1 MIYSPCVFDLRY
13 GSDEMRKIFSYANII
28 GKYIL
33 VEKSLVKALGKTG
46 FIDNKCLESLEQC
59 LDKIDLEMISGEVI
73 ETEKI
78 VGHEITALI
87 YVLEKR
93 CGSCGRYIH
102 FGATSNDIID
112 TSWALII
119 REALGLIKKKLS
131 YMIHRLIDLI
141 DLYGNYL
148 MIGRTHGQHALPITL
163 GFKLSNYIYELARSY
178 ERLCE
183 TERRVV
189 RGKMSG
195 AVGTMAGWGRS
206 GLLIERESLKE
217 LDLEPHLIS
226 TQIAP
231 RDGFAEVSLVLAI
244 LASQLDRF
252 ALEVRELSRP
262 EINEIYETI
271 KRIGSST
278 MPHKRNPVTAE
289 RISGLAR
296 ATRSLASSFLE
307 NIVLMHERDLSNSS
321 FERYSIP
328 HLFLLIDQILIDMQ
342 NLLSNI
348 WFNKESMIRN
358 LESSKKTVL
367 SERILL
373 ELIRRGA
380 SRIEAHQRLSKLSR
394 ESLEKNISFEE
405 VLEKDDYV
413 TKYLSKE
420 EIKALLNYDYLGSY
434 KELIDRTI
442 NYAKKT
448 LGNC

>member
-1 MIYSPCVFDLRY
+1 
-13 GSDEMRKIFSYANII
+13 MRKIFSYSNFI

-33 VEKSLVKALGKTG
+33 IEKLLVKALGKVDL
-46 FIDNKCLESLEQC
+46 IDNKCVSILEKCLEN
-59 LDKIDLEMISGEVI
+59 IDNETISKEVI
-73 ETEKI
+73 EAEKTL
-78 VGHEITALI
+78 GHEITALV
-87 YVLEKR
+87 YLLEKN

-119 REALGLIKKKLS
+119 REALGIVKKKLS
-131 YMIHRLIDLI
+131 DVITTLIGFMEI
-141 DLYGNYL
+141 YGQYL

-163 GFKLSNYIYELARSY
+163 GFKLSNYVYELSRSY
-178 ERLCE
+178 ERICD
-183 TERRVV
+183 TEKRVI

-195 AVGTMAGWGRS
+195 AVGTMAGWGDK
-206 GLLIERESLKE
+206 GLFIEKELMKE

-231 RDGFAEVSLVLAI
+231 RDGFAELSLTLAI

-262 EINEIYETI
+262 EINEIYEVSE
-271 KRIGSST
+271 RVGSST

-296 ATRSLASSFLE
+296 ATRSLAVAFLE

-328 HLFLLIDQILIDMQ
+328 HIFLLIDQMLIDMK
-342 NLLSNI
+342 NLLNNI
-348 WFNKESMIRN
+348 WFNKESMLKN
-358 LESSKKTVL
+358 LELSKKTIL

-373 ELIRRGA
+373 ELIKRGA
-380 SRIEAHQRLSKLSR
+380 SRQEAHQNLSRLSR
-394 ESLEKNISFEE
+394 ESIEKNVSFED
-405 VLEKDDYV
+405 VLKKDNYIAR
-413 TKYLSKE
+413 YLSKD
-420 EIKALLNYDYLGSY
+420 EISRFLTYDYLGSY
-434 KELIDRTI
+434 RELIDRSI
-442 NYAKKT
+442 NYAKEILSK
-448 LGNC
+448 C